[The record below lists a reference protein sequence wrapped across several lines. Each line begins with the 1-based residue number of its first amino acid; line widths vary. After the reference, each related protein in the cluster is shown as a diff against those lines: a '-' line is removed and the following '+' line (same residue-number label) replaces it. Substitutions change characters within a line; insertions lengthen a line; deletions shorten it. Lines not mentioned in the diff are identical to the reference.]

1 MHQTYRR
8 TPTPKCDFNKHLWIA
23 DSGKIV
29 LENYPATAFFL
40 QINRK
45 KQYKI
50 TFTTDVTEVLNK
62 ILC

>member
-1 MHQTYRR
+1 M
-8 TPTPKCDFNKHLWIA
+8 PKCDFNKHLWIA
-23 DSGKIV
+23 ASGKTV
-29 LENYPATAFFL
+29 LENYPATAIFL